1 MRTLTT
7 IATLNVGYG
16 VELKELKGQYSSE
29 YIVTYGQSVT
39 NCGTFKQAWDEFQS
53 KCAHCLESESYLERF
68 ED

>member
-16 VELKELKGQYSSE
+16 VELKELKLQYNSE
-29 YIVTYGQSVT
+29 WIVTYGQSVA
-39 NCGTFKQAWDEFQS
+39 NCGTFKQAWAEFQS
-53 KCAHCLESESYLERF
+53 NCAHCLESEGLLERS

>member
-16 VELKELKGQYSSE
+16 VELKELKLQYSSE
-29 YIVTYGQSVT
+29 WIVTYGQSVT
-39 NCGTFKQAWDEFQS
+39 NCGTFKQAWDEYQ
-53 KCAHCLESESYLERF
+53 KCCAHCLESESLLERS

>member
-1 MRTLTT
+1 MREMTT

-29 YIVTYGQSVT
+29 WIVNYGQSVA

-53 KCAHCLESESYLERF
+53 CCTHCLESESLLERQ
-68 ED
+68 